1 MYGKRDL
8 GIFLRVS
15 EQEKLEFETAAER
28 HNMTCQALIRFV
40 MRKALKLDTPCE
52 LEVPVLAQAAND

>member
-1 MYGKRDL
+1 MYGKRDM

-28 HNMTCQALIRFV
+28 NNMTCQALIRFV
-40 MRKALKLDTPCE
+40 MRKSLGLDTPCE
-52 LEVPVLAQAAND
+52 LEVPQMAHAAND